1 MWRLCKGEFFIPS
14 TYTYEAA
21 KRLKASHNSRKARV
35 TSAMTTLSLTSSL
48 KDDILVVGLAQ
59 GPAARKGGKPSL
71 VIESGDLALDA
82 KSLEEILTDMGATGK
97 ADEVIKIPGNS
108 VRLLVFTGL
117 GKSSPLYG
125 HELLR
130 RAAGAASRALVNQ
143 KSATF
148 ALPAKDIDGV
158 SAVAQGAALGAY
170 LFNDF
175 RSDEVVTSNSPL
187 SAAKIYTSHATK
199 QEFKDVATEA
209 SVIAQYTFLTRDLIN
224 TPPSHLNP
232 ASFAERMSA
241 EVKAAGGAR
250 AGLSITVMTETAL
263 KSKGYGGITA
273 VGQGSANPP
282 RLVRISYTPTGKI
295 KPAKKYAFVG
305 KGITFDSGGLALK
318 PALGMEAMK
327 SDMSGAA
334 AISAAILA
342 IAELNLPVAIDAWA
356 PLAENM
362 VSDTA
367 TRPSDI
373 ITIYGGKTVEVL
385 NPDAEGRLVL
395 ADAMMKA
402 AEVGAKAGGLD
413 GLIDVATLTGAKVV
427 ALGTRYSAV
436 MTNHD
441 DLCAEFLDVTDVT
454 GEQFW
459 QLPLPEELRPSLD
472 TPIAD
477 LANIGERMGGALVA
491 GLFLKEFIKDELPWL
506 HLDIAGVE
514 INTGKA
520 HGYTPVG
527 ASGISVRS
535 LIEMAK

>member
-1 MWRLCKGEFFIPS
+1 
-14 TYTYEAA
+14 
-21 KRLKASHNSRKARV
+21 
-35 TSAMTTLSLTSSL
+35 MTALSLTSTL

-59 GPAARKGGKPSL
+59 GTPARKGAKAAL
-71 VIESGDLALDA
+71 VIESGDLALDT
-82 KSLEEILTDMGATGK
+82 KSLEEILFDLGATGK

-108 VRLLVFTGL
+108 VRLLIFTGL
-117 GKSSPLYG
+117 GKASTSYS
-125 HELLR
+125 HETLR
-130 RAAGAASRALVNQ
+130 RAAGAAARVLTNQ

-148 ALPAKDIDGV
+148 ALPVRNLDDVA
-158 SAVAQGAALGAY
+158 ATAQGAGLGAY

-175 RSDEVVTSNSPL
+175 RSDESVTSISPL
-187 SAAKIYTSHATK
+187 ASAKIFTPHAAKAEYKDIAEEATVISKYTH
-199 QEFKDVATEA
+199 
-209 SVIAQYTFLTRDLIN
+209 LTRDLIN

-232 ASFAERMSA
+232 ASFAARMVD

-250 AGLSITVMTETAL
+250 AGLTITVMTEGAL

-282 RLVRISYTPTGKI
+282 RLVRITYTPTGKV
-295 KPAKKYAFVG
+295 KPAKHYAFVG

-334 AISAAILA
+334 AVCGAVLA
-342 IAELNLPVAIDAWA
+342 IAALKLPVTIDTWA

-362 VSDTA
+362 VSDNA

-395 ADAMMKA
+395 ADALQRAQEEK
-402 AEVGAKAGGLD
+402 KLD
-413 GLIDVATLTGAKVV
+413 AIFDIATLTGAQVV
-427 ALGTRYSAV
+427 ALGTRTSAV
-436 MTNHD
+436 MTNNES
-441 DLCAEFLDVTDVT
+441 LSSAFLSVTEKT

-459 QLPLPEELRPSLD
+459 PMPLPTELRASLD
-472 TPIAD
+472 SPVAD
-477 LANIGERMGGALVA
+477 LANIGDRMGGMLVA
-491 GLFLKEFIKDELPWL
+491 GIFLKEFVSDDLPWL
-506 HLDIAGVE
+506 HLDIAGPAY
-514 INTGKA
+514 NDRSP

-527 ASGISVRS
+527 GTGIGVRS
-535 LIEMAK
+535 LIALAKSQI